1 MTYKNQYCTWNQI
14 LFLHISFTPHTVRM
28 NRATNIPIVA
38 NPTHATTIK
47 IALKKNKKTNNR
59 NFTV

>member
-1 MTYKNQYCTWNQI
+1 
-14 LFLHISFTPHTVRM
+14 M

-47 IALKKNKKTNNR
+47 IALKKKQENKQ
-59 NFTV
+59 